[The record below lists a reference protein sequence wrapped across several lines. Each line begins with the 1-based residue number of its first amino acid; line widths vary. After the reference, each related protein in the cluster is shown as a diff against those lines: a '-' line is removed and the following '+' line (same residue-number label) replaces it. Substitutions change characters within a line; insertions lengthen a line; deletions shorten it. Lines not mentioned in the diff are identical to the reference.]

1 MTVTAKRQRSPGGDA
16 HASASSA
23 TAMAT
28 AAMKISACIVDSIQM
43 VRRRCVPTG
52 I

>member
-28 AAMKISACIVDSIQM
+28 TAMYPNSDTLGERLRLYVEENFHEA
-43 VRRRCVPTG
+43 
-52 I
+52 